1 MKKLQATHIYD
12 IDPSPLNDVPS
23 GYALGQWWENIS
35 TGDKFFHKT
44 DGVWIKLLNNSD
56 LPTNTSD
63 LINDGEGVS
72 PFATTD
78 DLANKA
84 DLVGG
89 FVPASQLPS
98 YVDDVIEVANF
109 AALPVTG
116 ESGKIYLTIDN
127 NKTYRW
133 TGSTYLE
140 ISAQLL
146 IPEILDANIGSRL
159 KPADAVSNGYNIT
172 KSINGQVGMYIKNSD
187 NTGNGAL
194 ATINAMGSGTGL
206 YDKGMS
212 FNFANNGYFITYLRN
227 SGFIFSDSPINVVGQ
242 TIALRVGT
250 LSTPTTVFTV
260 AATGQINLVTLPT
273 LDNTVI
279 TLLGRKADGSLVTL
293 DKSSVSGATDLSY
306 TASPTN
312 GVVVSSTGTDST
324 IPLADGTN
332 AGLLSPSEKTAITN
346 IPTKTSDLINDGD
359 NGISHF
365 ISLEDLPSNLV
376 LYPTSTASDIGG
388 YSKIVTSITDP
399 SYDVTAVDITT
410 GAISGSN
417 QLIASLATSA
427 NIIIG
432 NPGLFNVST
441 IGNIRRTVGSGTA
454 EFYFEVYKRTS
465 GGTETLITTSSNTSA
480 ISSAIYSQFS
490 AAALWNDG
498 IFLATDRIILKFY
511 GTKVGGGSD
520 PTYDFQ
526 FGGSN
531 PVRTTVPIPLNVVPN
546 INLNDINDV
555 EVSTPLDGQ
564 VLQYE
569 SATQLWKNK
578 TFALSGYLTVNNPSY
593 TGILSGVGETQTGS
607 SAVGIESLSQT
618 WNTTGTIDG
627 IDLSITNIA
636 SNASSTFMRFR
647 ISGKNAFKFT
657 AQNATLLFGDGSNN
671 VAIGPALATNGV
683 GSIDGTAMRYLSQPG
698 ASTGYGYWFNTIGSR
713 TATSSTSGLIN
724 LAETFAPITGTGI
737 YNLLNLVSTINQTGG
752 ANGITRGLYINP
764 TLTSAFDYRAIESTQ
779 GKVIFADTL
788 TAVGGANAGSLLSLN
803 QTWNTTGAPTAISL
817 NVTNTASGTL
827 ARLMDLRTNNAP
839 RFTITKDGFVYFGP
853 NGTTIPSMGV
863 CNPTTGLQTVST
875 TAVYLG
881 NTVGSAIGYG
891 IYLTNQASINRTT
904 TSGTNGTAM
913 VRETFN
919 PTSGTGTYDILTL
932 GSTINQT
939 GGANG
944 ITRGLRINP
953 VLTSA
958 AEFRAIE
965 VEAGKIVFPS
975 TITLTGTTGAQT
987 INKISGKVNA
997 AAGST
1002 SLVVTNN
1009 LVTTNSIVM
1018 CQLGTND
1025 ATCII
1030 KSVVE
1035 ANGSFTINYIA
1046 PTAEAVIKFFVIN

>member
-63 LINDGEGVS
+63 LINDGEGIS

-227 SGFIFSDSPINVVGQ
+227 SGFIYSDSPINVVGQ

-312 GVVVSSTGTDST
+312 GIVVSSTGTDVTLPLST
-324 IPLADGTN
+324 TTF
-332 AGLLSPSEKTAITN
+332 AGLLSPGEKTEIAKIADINTNAVDKVTVKLTEAVTKGQAVYVVGANGTN
-346 IPTKTSDLINDGD
+346 ILAAKASNTTEATSSKTLGLAETTGVNNDIINVITSGL
-359 NGISHF
+359 F
-365 ISLEDLPSNLV
+365 PNLN
-376 LYPTSTASDIGG
+376 TSTA
-388 YSKIVTSITDP
+388 
-399 SYDVTAVDITT
+399 
-410 GAISGSN
+410 
-417 QLIASLATSA
+417 
-427 NIIIG
+427 
-432 NPGLFNVST
+432 T
-441 IGNIRRTVGSGTA
+441 IGDPVFLGTSGNLIYGTEPASPAHLIFIGFVTRVSATVG
-454 EFYFEVYKRTS
+454 E
-465 GGTETLITTSSNTSA
+465 
-480 ISSAIYSQFS
+480 
-490 AAALWNDG
+490 
-498 IFLATDRIILKFY
+498 IFVKIQNGYQLTQLH
-511 GTKVGGGSD
+511 
-520 PTYDFQ
+520 
-526 FGGSN
+526 
-531 PVRTTVPIPLNVVPN
+531 
-546 INLNDINDV
+546 DV
-555 EVSTPLDGQ
+555 LLTTPLDGQ
-564 VLQYE
+564 VIQYE

-578 TFALSGYLTVNNPSY
+578 TLALSGYLTVNNPAY

-607 SAVGIESLSQT
+607 SAVGIEALSQT
-618 WNTTGTIDG
+618 WNTTGAPSAFLMTITD
-627 IDLSITNIA
+627 T
-636 SNASSTFMRFR
+636 ASSALSRLMDLRVDGAVRFQ
-647 ISGKNAFKFT
+647 ITKGGVLS
-657 AQNATLLFGDGSNN
+657 FGNFGTP
-671 VAIGPALATNGV
+671 VPAIGTAVPTSGAGSPGQTAMYLGGSV
-683 GSIDGTAMRYLSQPG
+683 GSSAGYQMFLQAQSGTRS
-698 ASTGYGYWFNTIGSR
+698 
-713 TATSSTSGLIN
+713 ATSGICGLVNIR
-724 LAETFAPITGTGI
+724 ETFAPASGTATYDTLTLNNTVNQTGGANGITRGI
-737 YNLLNLVSTINQTGG
+737 YNNPIITAAADYRAIESSNGKVIFADTLTAVSGANAGSLLDLKQTWNTTGAPTAILLNVTDTASSTNSLLMDLQVGGGSRFKIGKQTTTITSNTGSTQLVVKSVSTTASDAAGIQLMNNNNSQSNIFFTQNNASTFFNNKTNQLQVYGNGTGGVLIGSTGTQSNATIDFIVNGYATVSGSILASRILVTGAIEYRAPFTPTSGTGLFNILSLQNTINQTGG

-764 TLTSAFDYRAIESTQ
+764 TLTSAFD
-779 GKVIFADTL
+779 
-788 TAVGGANAGSLLSLN
+788 
-803 QTWNTTGAPTAISL
+803 
-817 NVTNTASGTL
+817 
-827 ARLMDLRTNNAP
+827 
-839 RFTITKDGFVYFGP
+839 
-853 NGTTIPSMGV
+853 
-863 CNPTTGLQTVST
+863 
-875 TAVYLG
+875 
-881 NTVGSAIGYG
+881 
-891 IYLTNQASINRTT
+891 
-904 TSGTNGTAM
+904 
-913 VRETFN
+913 
-919 PTSGTGTYDILTL
+919 
-932 GSTINQT
+932 
-939 GGANG
+939 
-944 ITRGLRINP
+944 
-953 VLTSA
+953 
-958 AEFRAIE
+958 FRAIE
-965 VEAGKIVFPS
+965 VEAGKIVFSS
-975 TITLTGTTGAQT
+975 TITTPGTTGAQT

-1009 LVTTNSIVM
+1009 LVTTSSIVM

-1046 PTAEAVIKFFVIN
+1046 PTAETVIKFFVTN